1 MSETGMR
8 QLETGLMVWFQGA
21 LMSEKFEGGSGEV
34 HSDSLP
40 ACFVSL
46 KRRWF
51 GLVQK
56 WGSYV

>member
-1 MSETGMR
+1 
-8 QLETGLMVWFQGA
+8 
-21 LMSEKFEGGSGEV
+21 MSEKFEGGSGEV